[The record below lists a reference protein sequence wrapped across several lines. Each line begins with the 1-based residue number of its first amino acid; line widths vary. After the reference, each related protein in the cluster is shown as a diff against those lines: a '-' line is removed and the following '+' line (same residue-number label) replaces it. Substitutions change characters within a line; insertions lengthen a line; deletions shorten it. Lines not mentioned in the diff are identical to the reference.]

1 MDETLIG
8 TFEAMEQPGDLRA
21 RVLAALDEA
30 ELVGLARTL
39 IAIDST
45 NPPGCE
51 QRMAEAL
58 AAHAAAGGLDVNLV
72 PVTAGR
78 SNVHI
83 RLRGGSSASRMA
95 YCGHL
100 DTVVA
105 GASPWQRDPFGAEIV
120 DGVLWG
126 RGAVDMKSG
135 LAAMLGALLAIH
147 RSEVR
152 LNGTVE
158 LIALVGE
165 EVDCAGATHLMRTG
179 SLEGVQWLVVGEPTG
194 LEVAIAH
201 KGCVRL
207 RVTTRGAPAHASR
220 PDLGRNAILDMAALL
235 PELSRVDLS
244 AVPHALLTPATAAV
258 TTVSGGSAVNVV
270 PDCCSAE
277 FDIRVLPGQT
287 AAAVVSQFEE
297 QIDAVAARTPGLKAS
312 VEVFYQ
318 REAVETKEDH
328 PLVVAVQE
336 TAQSVFGRPAKVRAV
351 DFFTDA
357 SVLQPPTGIPT
368 VLFGPGDIGLMHQ
381 ADERVLVRD
390 IIAAS
395 QVFAVLPA
403 RLL

>member
-1 MDETLIG
+1 MWQHD
-8 TFEAMEQPGDLRA
+8 DLQA
-21 RVLAALDEA
+21 RILAALDET
-30 ELVGLARTL
+30 EVIGLAQTL

-45 NPPGCE
+45 NPPGRE
-51 QRMAEAL
+51 QRIAEAL
-58 AAHAAAGGLDVNLV
+58 AAHAAAGGLDADLV
-72 PVTAGR
+72 PVSAGR
-78 SNVHI
+78 SNVFV
-83 RLRGGSSASRMA
+83 RLRGRDSAAGRVA

-105 GASPWQRDPFGAEIV
+105 GAAQWRRDPFGGEIV

-179 SLEGVQWLVVGEPTG
+179 SMEGVRGLVVGEPTG
-194 LEVAIAH
+194 LDVAIAH
-201 KGCVRL
+201 KGCVRV
-207 RVTTRGAPAHASR
+207 RVTTHGTAAHASR
-220 PDLGRNAILDMAALL
+220 PDLGRNAIVDMAALL
-235 PELSRVDLS
+235 PELGKIDLS
-244 AVPHALLTPATAAV
+244 AVSHPLLTPATAAV
-258 TTVSGGSAVNVV
+258 TTVTGGTAVNVV

-297 QIDAVAARTPGLKAS
+297 QIDAVAARTPGLKAD

-318 REAVETKEDH
+318 REAVETKGDH
-328 PLVVAVQE
+328 PLVIALQE
-336 TAQSVFGRPAKVRAV
+336 TAQSVLGRPARVRAV

-357 SVLQPPTGIPT
+357 SVLQPPAGIPT

-381 ADERVLVRD
+381 TDERVLVQD
-390 IIAAS
+390 IVAAS
-395 QVFAVLPA
+395 RVFALLPA

>member
-1 MDETLIG
+1 MGHQD
-8 TFEAMEQPGDLRA
+8 DLRA
-21 RVLAALDEA
+21 RILAALDEA
-30 ELVGLARTL
+30 EVVGLAQTL
-39 IAIDST
+39 IGIDST
-45 NPPGCE
+45 NPPGRE
-51 QRMAEAL
+51 QRIAEAL

-72 PVTAGR
+72 PVSAGR
-78 SNVHI
+78 SNVFI
-83 RLRGGSSASRMA
+83 RLRGQGSAAGRVA

-120 DGVLWG
+120 DGLLWG

-165 EVDCAGATHLMRTG
+165 EVDCAGATRLIRTG
-179 SLEGVQWLVVGEPTG
+179 SMEGVRWLVVGEPTG
-194 LEVAIAH
+194 LDVAIAH

-207 RVTTRGAPAHASR
+207 RVTTRGTPAHASR

-235 PELSRVDLS
+235 PELGKVDLS
-244 AVPHALLTPATAAV
+244 AVSHPLLTPATAAV

-277 FDIRVLPGQT
+277 FDVRVLPGQT

-297 QIDAVAARTPGLKAS
+297 RIDAVAARNPGLKAG

-318 REAVETKEDH
+318 RDAVETQEDH
-328 PLVVAVQE
+328 PLVVALQE
-336 TAQSVFGRPAKVRAV
+336 TARSVLGRPARVRAV

-381 ADERVLVRD
+381 TDERVLVRD
-390 IIAAS
+390 IVTAS
-395 QVFAVLPA
+395 RVFALLPV

>member
-1 MDETLIG
+1 
-8 TFEAMEQPGDLRA
+8 MEQPDDLQA
-21 RVLAALDEA
+21 RILAALDEA
-30 ELVGLARTL
+30 EIVGLARTL

-51 QRMAEAL
+51 QRIAEAL
-58 AAHAAAGGLDVNLV
+58 AAHAAAGGLDVDVV

-83 RLRGGSSASRMA
+83 KLRGLGSAAGRVA

-105 GASPWQRDPFGAEIV
+105 GAAPWRHDPFGAEIV

-158 LIALVGE
+158 LIGLVGE

-179 SLEGVQWLVVGEPTG
+179 SLEGVRWLVVGEPTG
-194 LEVAIAH
+194 LDVAIAH

-220 PDLGRNAILDMAALL
+220 PDLGRNAILDMAVLL

-244 AVPHALLTPATAAV
+244 AVSHALLSPATAAV
-258 TTVSGGSAVNVV
+258 TTISGGSAVNVI

-287 AAAVVSQFEE
+287 VAAIVSQFEE
-297 QIDAVAARTPGLKAS
+297 QIDAVAARTPGLKAD

-318 REAVETKEDH
+318 RDAVETKEDH
-328 PLVVAVQE
+328 PLVIALQE
-336 TAQSVFGRPAKVRAV
+336 TAQSVLGRPARVRAV

-381 ADERVLVRD
+381 TDERVLVQD
-390 IIAAS
+390 IVAAS
-395 QVFAVLPA
+395 RVFALLPA